1 MSTIKLHRI
10 RWKRVWARSFDHMMG
25 ETDHDEPS
33 VPILT
38 QAEARIS
45 LVIRTGWVLLHII
58 TCLAVIAG
66 VLHNW

>member
-1 MSTIKLHRI
+1 MGLRKF

-38 QAEARIS
+38 QIEARLS
-45 LVIRTGWVLLHII
+45 LVIRTMWVLLHIV
-58 TCLAVIAG
+58 TCLAVIIGAI
-66 VLHNW
+66 HQW

>member
-1 MSTIKLHRI
+1 MRKI

-38 QAEARIS
+38 QIEARLS
-45 LVIRTGWVLLHII
+45 LVIRTGWVLLHIVTCI
-58 TCLAVIAG
+58 TVILG
-66 VLHNW
+66 VIHQW

>member
-1 MSTIKLHRI
+1 MGLRKI

-38 QAEARIS
+38 QIEARLS
-45 LVIRTGWVLLHII
+45 LVIRTMWVLLHIV
-58 TCLAVIAG
+58 TCLAVIIGAI
-66 VLHNW
+66 HQW